1 MVRPFIFPIDAVA
14 IKNAGQPTLPTGTVI
29 FNQLIADTKS
39 MITDGL
45 VQDSL
50 KDTIE
55 SKLTELSANRFVEV
69 GSTLP
74 DAQRQA
80 IADDAEAL
88 AEAMADNLSF
98 VIVATVFNILGS
110 TATDGNPILSF
121 AMTPLDPVSQVPIP
135 LVAGNGK
142 VPMPV

>member
-1 MVRPFIFPIDAVA
+1 MVRPFVFAVDAEA
-14 IKNAGQPTLPTGTVI
+14 IKNVGQPTLPTGTVI

-39 MITDGL
+39 MITNGI

-55 SKLTELSANRFVEV
+55 SKLTELSAIRFIEV

-74 DAQRQA
+74 DAQRQV
-80 IADDAEAL
+80 IADDAQAL

-98 VIVATVFNILGS
+98 TIVATVL
-110 TATDGNPILSF
+110 AQLEQMVILSSHLQ
-121 AMTPLDPVSQVPIP
+121 TLQQIH
-135 LVAGNGK
+135 
-142 VPMPV
+142 